1 VMQIEMK
8 DLSSLLE
15 GIFTGA
21 RHRMVGVEV

>member
-1 VMQIEMK
+1 MMQIEMK
-8 DLSSLLE
+8 DLSFSLE